1 MPKILNYELQCM
13 RDSLFILLFI
23 GLLSCSNRKNNV
35 ERIQKTPPQESF
47 IQPKKTDEQQQIL
60 TMKPYKTLEDDILIL
75 KNVALCNF
83 IMKCIDFYN
92 SKTLEKHID
101 SLKQLTTND

>member
-1 MPKILNYELQCM
+1 M

-23 GLLSCSNRKNNV
+23 GLLSCSDRKNNV
-35 ERIQKTPPQESF
+35 ERVQKTPPQESS
-47 IQPKKTDEQQQIL
+47 IQPKNTDEQQEIL

-83 IMKCIDFYN
+83 IMKCVDFYN

-101 SLKQLTTND
+101 SLKQLTTNN

>member
-13 RDSLFILLFI
+13 KHSLFILLFI

-47 IQPKKTDEQQQIL
+47 IQPEAIDQQEIL

-92 SKTLEKHID
+92 NKTLEKHID
-101 SLKQLTTND
+101 SLKQLTTNN

>member
-1 MPKILNYELQCM
+1 M
-13 RDSLFILLFI
+13 RNNLFILLFI
-23 GLLSCSNRKNNV
+23 GLLSCSDRKNNV

-47 IQPKKTDEQQQIL
+47 TQPEAVDQQQIL
-60 TMKPYKTLEDDILIL
+60 TMKPYKTLEDDIPIL

-101 SLKQLTTND
+101 SLKQLTTNN